1 MLQSRQGTLLSQ
13 LKKGSL
19 LQKTFE
25 VHAKKHFNF
34 YNFVFLKYSLEK
46 DKKDKI

>member
-19 LQKTFE
+19 RQKKFE
-25 VHAKKHFNF
+25 VHAKKHVNF
-34 YNFVFLKYSLEK
+34 YFFFLKHSLEK
-46 DKKDKI
+46 DKKDKM